1 MAKDPA
7 FLFYPNDFD
16 AATKFFTDDQVGKY
30 LRLLIA
36 HFQHGRL
43 NRKQITFIL
52 GSEPDEEILSK
63 FKLDESGKYYNERL
77 EAEITKR
84 KAFSESRRKN
94 VQKRYENSTSVDTY
108 VDTSEVRMENEN
120 ENENKSTKK
129 AKNEILTR
137 GFMASTEHL
146 GLKINDV
153 QVNASIEYL
162 GLTKAKRVTPDF
174 IKKLWEVFKVKEFT
188 GKKWYNDTNA
198 VFTHFLNSLK
208 YEKIDETK
216 VTPPV
221 VKPNDK
227 KANDILS
234 LTD

>member
-16 AATKFFTDDQVGKY
+16 AATKFFTDEQVGKY

-36 HFQHGRL
+36 QFQHGRL

-63 FKLDESGKYYNERL
+63 FKVDDQGKYYNERL

-94 VQKRYENSTSVDTY
+94 VQKRYESATSVSTSLP
-108 VDTSEVRMENEN
+108 TSEVRMENEN
-120 ENENKSTKK
+120 ENENKSTKDK
-129 AKNEILTR
+129 KIQLSPT

-146 GLKINDV
+146 GIEINEV
-153 QVNASIEYL
+153 QVGACIEYL
-162 GLTKAKRVTPDF
+162 GITKSKRVTPDF

-188 GKKWYNDTNA
+188 GKKWYNDERA

-208 YEKIDETK
+208 YEKIDDAKAT
-216 VTPPV
+216 VI
-221 VKPNDK
+221 KPNDK